1 MTEPIQTPSAPP
13 RKRRRVLRIA
23 LGLLVLLLALVWFAP
38 AIIARTSLRDQIVD
52 SALADFNGKVRSE
65 SASMSWFG
73 TVEFRNVT
81 LAEPSG
87 RVAVTAPKLTTT
99 KTLWQLAF
107 QRSDLG
113 TFHIHEPD
121 VTVSVENGRTNVEEW
136 IANYTRDD
144 GTPPKPE
151 RLAFAIEATN
161 GKATLKGAPDTQL
174 RNVTFAYRSPKSR
187 AEPMEIRIA
196 AEAADGG
203 KLDTTVQLGTDTGVT
218 LTAATFPLNVLDPVL
233 PRFGFGLS
241 VGGALTA
248 DVRGKWNLPADKP
261 MSIEFSGAANVT
273 DLAVRAPWLKGE
285 TLALK
290 TFALLQSEVA
300 TLPGGRID
308 VKSLRVLCDVGDA
321 SLAGQFDPN
330 FDADVLLKQ
339 PGIGATANVD
349 LAKLAAL
356 LPKLLSIRD
365 DTVLKRGALALTVN
379 SEAGESGAVWA
390 GELQT
395 RDFEAERGGQI
406 LTWKTPLKAKFRG
419 RFLADGRPDFDDLL
433 VESEFLSVAGRG
445 RLESFSVAGRFDLKR
460 LAAQMGQF
468 VDLGAISLAGGGTF
482 RLNSK
487 PVPDAAATA
496 IEAKVDFDKIDIRD
510 AKRTLAAHGRLTG
523 TVVVNPT
530 HLVGEKLRLELK
542 DTKLAGT
549 DFRFDEA
556 SMLLATSANFNR
568 ATGALLLTD
577 AQLWTATIGL
587 SSAKLDVARDDKLGY
602 GVSGPVTVHAVVL
615 EPVQRSLKLQK
626 DPAGADVIRGIAKG
640 TATIRANASSATI
653 DADLKVEN
661 FSYGPAAKP
670 TWSEPWVTVKGGGTY
685 DFSGDTAQLK
695 PTNIARDGFAV
706 DAEGSLARLSTAMDL
721 NLTGHLTYD
730 LAKIEPQLKEYL
742 GQSGRAAGRGTK
754 PFAVSGNLT
763 DGGKNVAVRVGG
775 GPATNLD
782 HLTGNA
788 AVGWTSLKAYGFDVG
803 EAELKANIDKGLVK
817 LNRVDATFGSG
828 RVHLEPTLALNRFYD
843 LTFAKGTVVEKA
855 KLSPAACAEAVG
867 YALPAIANVA
877 QAEGTI
883 SFELGENRIPLTD
896 PTKGALVGTLL
907 IHEAEVSPGPVV
919 AKIAALLSAKPLKLQ
934 LTKDQRVPITFKDG
948 RVYHSDFAI
957 AIEGFTVK
965 TSGSV
970 GVDGSLALILEVPLN
985 GKLASALVPADQP
998 RVRDALAKQSVKI
1011 AITGTLAK
1019 PQLDPATFQKLVAET
1034 MRGALKEYAKGA
1046 TEDFIKKGLEKFLPK
1061 K

>member
-1 MTEPIQTPSAPP
+1 MTEPIQTPSTPSRKHP
-13 RKRRRVLRIA
+13 RILKII
-23 LGLLVLLLALVWFAP
+23 LGLVVLLLALVWFAP
-38 AIIARTSLRDQIVD
+38 AIIARTSLRDRIVD
-52 SALADFNGKVRSE
+52 SALADFNGTVRSE
-65 SASMSWFG
+65 SASLSWFG

-81 LAEPSG
+81 LTEPSG
-87 RVAVTAPKLTTT
+87 RVAVTAPKLTTS

-107 QRSDLG
+107 QRGDLG

-121 VTVSVENGRTNVEEW
+121 MIVSVENGRTNVEEW
-136 IANYTRDD
+136 IAKYTKDD
-144 GTPPKPE
+144 GAPPKAE

-174 RNVTFAYRSPKSR
+174 TNVTFAYRSPKSR
-187 AEPMEIRIA
+187 AEPTEIRAA

-203 KLDTTVQLGTDTGVT
+203 KLDTIVQLGTDTGLT
-218 LTAATFPLNVLDPVL
+218 LTAATFPLSALAPVL
-233 PRFGFGLS
+233 PRFGSGLS

-261 MSIEFSGAANVT
+261 MSVEFSGAANVT
-273 DLAVRAPWLKGE
+273 EMTVRAPWLKGE

-321 SLAGQFDPN
+321 SVAGQFDPN
-330 FDADVLLKQ
+330 FDADELLKQ

-356 LPKLLSIRD
+356 LPKFMSIRD
-365 DTVLKRGALALTVN
+365 DTVLKRGSLALTLK
-379 SEAGESGAVWA
+379 SEAGEGGAVWA
-390 GELQT
+390 GELQS

-406 LTWKTPLKAKFRG
+406 LMWKTPLKAKFRG
-419 RFLADGRPDFDDLL
+419 RLLAEGRPDFDDLL
-433 VESEFLSVAGRG
+433 VESEFLSIAGRG

-460 LAAQMGQF
+460 LAAQLGQF

-487 PVPDAAATA
+487 PVPDAAVAA
-496 IEAKVDFDKIDIRD
+496 IDAKIDFDKLDIRD
-510 AKRTLAAHGRLTG
+510 AKRTLAAHGSLTG
-523 TVVVNPT
+523 TVTVQPGQIVA
-530 HLVGEKLRLELK
+530 EKIHLELQ
-542 DTKLAGT
+542 DVKLAGAE
-549 DFRFDEA
+549 FQFDEA
-556 SMLLATSANFNR
+556 KMMVSTSATYDR
-568 ATGALLLTD
+568 ATGALSLTD

-587 SSAKLDVARDDKLGY
+587 SSAKLDVAQDVKLNY
-602 GVSGPVTVHAVVL
+602 GVAGSVTVHAVVL
-615 EPVQRSLKLQK
+615 EPVLRSLKLQK
-626 DPAGADVIRGIAKG
+626 DPAGADGIRGIAKG

-670 TWSEPWVTVKGGGTY
+670 TWSEPWITLKGGGTY
-685 DFSGDTAQLK
+685 DFDGDIAQLK
-695 PTNIARDGFAV
+695 PTNIARDGFAI
-706 DAEGSLARLSTAMDL
+706 DAEGSVAKLSTAMDL

-754 PFAVSGNLT
+754 PFAVSGNLA

-775 GPATNLD
+775 GPATSLD
-782 HLTGNA
+782 RLTGNA

-803 EAELKANIDKGLVK
+803 EAELKANIDKSLVK
-817 LNRVDATFGSG
+817 MNRVDATFGSG
-828 RVHLEPTLALNRFYD
+828 RVRLEPTLALNRSYD
-843 LTFAKGTVVEKA
+843 LTFSKGTVVEKA

-883 SFELGENRIPLTD
+883 SFELGENRIPLVD
-896 PTKGALVGTLL
+896 PMKGSLVGTLL

-919 AKIAALLSAKPLKLQ
+919 SKIAALLGAKPLKLQ
-934 LTKDQRVPITFKDG
+934 LTKDQRVPITFQDG
-948 RVYHSDFAI
+948 RVYHRDFTI
-957 AIEGFTVK
+957 VIDGYTVK

-1034 MRGALKEYAKGA
+1034 LRGAVKEYAKDA